1 MRPQGSFLT
10 LYGALR
16 LKIGHSDSLAAV
28 KTPFPRLSLTL
39 GMLGAAI
46 GVFGG
51 FRYLNDRIND
61 VNTRVNTIYLSPS
74 SKETNSTQDDSE
86 NAQINEPSS

>member
-1 MRPQGSFLT
+1 QSG
-10 LYGALR
+10 
-16 LKIGHSDSLAAV
+16 
-28 KTPFPRLSLTL
+28 PRLFYGLEQLLIQRFLNLQSWIVLTTVLSLVTLAL